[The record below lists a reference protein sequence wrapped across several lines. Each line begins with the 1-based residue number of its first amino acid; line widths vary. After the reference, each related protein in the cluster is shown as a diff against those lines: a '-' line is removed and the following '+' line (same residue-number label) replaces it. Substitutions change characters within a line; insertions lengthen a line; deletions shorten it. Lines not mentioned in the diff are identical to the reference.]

1 MKKPT
6 RPPKTTKPPT
16 GKELETLDKELETLI
31 KNEKR
36 FRRLSQL
43 DAHQEQVAEKMHE
56 IRTEIVDQGHEFRL
70 IPLCY
75 QDSDVILAVCESI
88 GVTLIPLKPIE
99 GTLFLDEHQFQQL
112 KAAMSEFIDP
122 TE

>member
-6 RPPKTTKPPT
+6 RPPKTAKPPT
-16 GKELETLDKELETLI
+16 DKELETLL

-43 DAHQEQVAEKMHE
+43 ENHQEQVAEQMHE
-56 IRTEIVDQGHEFRL
+56 IQTELIQQGEDFRI

-88 GVTLIPLKPIE
+88 GVTLIPIRPIE
-99 GTLFLDEHQFQQL
+99 GTLFLDEHQFRQL
-112 KAAMSEFIDP
+112 KTAMAEFIEP

>member
-16 GKELETLDKELETLI
+16 DKELETLV

-36 FRRLSQL
+36 FHRLYQL
-43 DAHQEQVAEKMHE
+43 EKHQDDVAEKMHE
-56 IRTEIVDQGHEFRL
+56 IQTELIQQGHEFRL

-99 GTLFLDEHQFQQL
+99 GTLFLDEHQFRQL
-112 KAAMSEFIDP
+112 KTAMSEFIDP